1 MENGNLKT
9 IKQFCDENAAFT
21 QGGLRSA
28 IFWRGDFLEEQGAI
42 CRLGRRVLV
51 DEKRFIEIVRAGG
64 LRNIRGAA

>member
-42 CRLGRRVLV
+42 CRLGRRVLI
-51 DEKRFIEIVRAGG
+51 DEGKFIALVKAGA
-64 LRNIRGAA
+64 LRTVRGAA